1 MGLPDLDLIVE
12 QHSNF
17 KKRILAAFNKA
28 TIRRVDFKTLAQV
41 QQLHAR
47 IDKVKKV
54 AEFKER
60 QKTRSRSI
68 RDSDDVFIDGPRDF
82 TNEEEQRMEKVLS
95 PIQRQGGDC
104 EFMGESFKPAN
115 RATEKGNP
123 PNVQPVTL
131 PVADDSDMSYNPE
144 NDSLFK
150 KTGNLGFELI
160 VENLNT
166 CKSGI
171 NKAVLE
177 GQLKVHTMET
187 ASCFK

>member
-54 AEFKER
+54 AEFKEC

-68 RDSDDVFIDGPRDF
+68 RDNEDVFIDGPKYS
-82 TNEEEQRMEKVLS
+82 TSEEEPRTEKVLS
-95 PIQRQGGDC
+95 HIQREDANC
-104 EFMGESFKPAN
+104 ESVGRELQTCYQSFRKRYP
-115 RATEKGNP
+115 T
-123 PNVQPVTL
+123 
-131 PVADDSDMSYNPE
+131 
-144 NDSLFK
+144 
-150 KTGNLGFELI
+150 
-160 VENLNT
+160 
-166 CKSGI
+166 
-171 NKAVLE
+171 
-177 GQLKVHTMET
+177 
-187 ASCFK
+187 